1 MVVNEREHMQTDKIK
16 GKKTGSVFD
25 QSRNGSFFGRLCT
38 YDQMTV
44 SVTYVLDVQSKTIYD
59 ILAFCAQNISTGR

>member
-1 MVVNEREHMQTDKIK
+1 MAVNERQHVQADKIK

-44 SVTYVLDVQSKTIYD
+44 SVTYVLG
-59 ILAFCAQNISTGR
+59 A